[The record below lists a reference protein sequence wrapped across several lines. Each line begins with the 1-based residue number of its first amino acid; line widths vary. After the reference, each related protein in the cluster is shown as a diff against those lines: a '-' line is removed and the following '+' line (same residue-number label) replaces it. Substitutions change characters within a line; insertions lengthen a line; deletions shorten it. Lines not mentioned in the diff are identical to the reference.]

1 MILLRAIGRFFARI
15 GRWIRDTAW
24 VQPLLIVGGIFA
36 IIFSIPYITK
46 WVQSWYDSAN
56 AAESFFGEYELSLD
70 DCEEGKSKADG
81 LFKYLTGE
89 TDQEEGKKEY
99 GEKFFIMLTQS
110 DCEGC
115 QDAYKGLKYLR
126 DNWNKNEFS
135 TGDTFR
141 MYSLFVDTLDD
152 DEEKN
157 LFQEYFY
164 NNYDVYFEEL
174 ASSMTLAPYYANK
187 GGSTSSY
194 ATNIDSLADP
204 EAMSVPTLFYVD
216 FSYNDTAAQK
226 NDLKVTEVLFNVD
239 AKDTQGSADLGRA
252 RTLFDC
258 WNHAKGTIF
267 ASDYNSNN

>member
-1 MILLRAIGRFFARI
+1 MIILRAIGRFFARI

-46 WVQSWYDSAN
+46 WVQSWFDSSN
-56 AAESFFGEYELSLD
+56 AAQSFFNEYKISLD
-70 DCEEGKSKADG
+70 DADKGTSKADG

-89 TDQEEGKKEY
+89 TDKEQGKKEY
-99 GEKFFIMLTQS
+99 GEKFFIMLTKES
-110 DCEGC
+110 CEGC
-115 QDAYKGLKYLR
+115 QDVYKGLKYLR

-135 TGDTFR
+135 TGDEFR
-141 MYSLFVDTLDD
+141 MYSLFVDTTNSDD
-152 DEEKN
+152 KN
-157 LFQEYFY
+157 MFQEYFY
-164 NNYDVYFEEL
+164 NSYDIYFEEL

-194 ATNIDSLADP
+194 ATNIDSLGDP

-216 FSYNDTAAQK
+216 VAYNETAPQK
-226 NDLKVTEVLFNVD
+226 NTLKITEILFTVD

-258 WNHAKGTIF
+258 WNHEKGTIF
-267 ASDYNSNN
+267 SSDYNQDN